1 MFCEGVL
8 VEACLFIV
16 FLDASIFP
24 TTMVLEQEK
33 QRNVG
38 FVSSVIWL
46 CDVATEVYIV
56 EVVDLIVTGTAKVE
70 KDWDFVVVVAVV

>member
-1 MFCEGVL
+1 MNLNEAPIPAIGARLLLLTSARRDRASKKTKTMVMFCEGVL

-38 FVSSVIWL
+38 FVSSVI
-46 CDVATEVYIV
+46 
-56 EVVDLIVTGTAKVE
+56 
-70 KDWDFVVVVAVV
+70 

>member
-1 MFCEGVL
+1 MNLNETPIQAIGARLFLLTSLGVIGEQKTKTMVMFCEGVL

-33 QRNVG
+33 QRDVG
-38 FVSSVIWL
+38 FVSSVI
-46 CDVATEVYIV
+46 
-56 EVVDLIVTGTAKVE
+56 
-70 KDWDFVVVVAVV
+70 